1 MNIKDDRMIAI
12 IKKIIKEN
20 SVALFL
26 DNRKAAAV
34 ISDYIVDP
42 QLMVEK
48 NALKRVIQSG
58 AMKYIATDDKQTL
71 LLGRKNAFYILTE
84 REFISE
90 IWAERILKWF
100 DFAIDDSTDIIS
112 DEDDFVHQLVNVS
125 KAVENEKKQLSRT
138 EFMSPIDMLLDE
150 DNNDNIVLFNE
161 DNQSIEFE
169 QIALVPIQNRVY
181 ALLKPV
187 LSMEGIADDEALVF
201 AIEEVDDEDCL
212 VIVEEDE
219 IIDKVFEEYYEMLR
233 AEGIDVD

>member
-1 MNIKDDRMIAI
+1 MNIKDERMIAI

-20 SVALFL
+20 SAALFL
-26 DNRKAAAV
+26 DNRRAAAV

-42 QLMVEK
+42 QLMDEK

-58 AMKYIATDDKQTL
+58 AMKYIATDDKQKL

-125 KAVENEKKQLSRT
+125 KAVENEKKQSSRT